1 MKTIAMKDGNV
12 TKFIISDETE
22 VFFEE
27 EKINIIGLI
36 HETVWDMNISNSFV
50 IENIIDPPED
60 WIGNKYCYDDSTDE
74 KWVLNPNYVAP
85 MTAEEI
91 AAVIKRDASEKE
103 ITIEESAPE

>member
-1 MKTIAMKDGNV
+1 MKTIAMKEGNV

-27 EKINIIGLI
+27 EKISIGALN

-60 WIGNKYCYDDSTDE
+60 WIGNKYCYDDSTEE
-74 KWVLNPNYVAP
+74 KWILNPDYVAP
-85 MTAEEI
+85 MTEEEL
-91 AAVIKRDASEKE
+91 AAVIKLDASEKAAAATE
-103 ITIEESAPE
+103 